1 MRVIIATMKKHFFF
15 KQKTW
20 ISLASIAI
28 IIILMASIIV
38 NFLAIFRV
46 GNMMSIHYELDIV
59 AIVIMTLVIAFLVCF
74 VFLSGY
80 TFKEDYFA
88 LNLGVMVLKFKYD
101 DVLLMRTNSD
111 KSMFILFMETNEEK
125 ADVKDEENNLK
136 ANILQIFVSK
146 DNVDAFISNIKK
158 HNQMVPVEIIT
169 EEKR

>member
-1 MRVIIATMKKHFFF
+1 
-15 KQKTW
+15 
-20 ISLASIAI
+20 
-28 IIILMASIIV
+28 
-38 NFLAIFRV
+38 
-46 GNMMSIHYELDIV
+46 
-59 AIVIMTLVIAFLVCF
+59 
-74 VFLSGY
+74 
-80 TFKEDYFA
+80 
-88 LNLGVMVLKFKYD
+88 MVLKFKYD